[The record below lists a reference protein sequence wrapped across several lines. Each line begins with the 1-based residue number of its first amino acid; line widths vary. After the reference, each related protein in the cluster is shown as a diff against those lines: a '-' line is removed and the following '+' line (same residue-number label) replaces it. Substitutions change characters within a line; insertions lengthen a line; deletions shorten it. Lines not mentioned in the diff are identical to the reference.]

1 MNYSMIIF
9 ILGHL
14 LRYEALFLLLPTV
27 TGFIYGEEET
37 VAFLGIAFLA
47 FVIGTI
53 LSLKIPKSNS
63 SIQETVLLPLPLD
76 GSYLVFLVHCHL
88 PYAAIFHF
96 M

>member
-53 LSLKIPKSNS
+53 LSLKIPKSK
-63 SIQETVLLPLPLD
+63 QLYP
-76 GSYLVFLVHCHL
+76 
-88 PYAAIFHF
+88 
-96 M
+96 